1 VNNYTSLNLP
11 VACSPVRV
19 NSYTLMDVPLAAV
32 PLAAVPL
39 AAVERTAEGVT
50 FGRSLQSE

>member
-1 VNNYTSLNLP
+1 
-11 VACSPVRV
+11 
-19 NSYTLMDVPLAAV
+19 MDVPLAAV